1 MKTQITNLIKWQN
14 LLKELQ
20 ETKSNIESF
29 EVSNILEEF
38 NEDFE
43 NLEKDLNETGNDI
56 YSLD

>member
-38 NEDFE
+38 NEDLV
-43 NLEKDLNETGNDI
+43 NPLLTIVGHDKKV
-56 YSLD
+56 SSV